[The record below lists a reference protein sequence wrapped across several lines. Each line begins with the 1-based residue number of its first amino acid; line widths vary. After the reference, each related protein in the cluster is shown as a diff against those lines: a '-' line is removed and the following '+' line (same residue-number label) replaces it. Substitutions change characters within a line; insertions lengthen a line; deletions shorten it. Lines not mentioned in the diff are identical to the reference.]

1 MPMVKNVVSMVIRF
15 PHCCYLSQNLVP
27 KPPQGPRPSREANIA
42 KAEKKATE
50 VIKARRSRGA
60 KSGVKELSRQVV
72 GMLALP
78 QTLTTSYSEYSSP
91 LPKYLDLL
99 IEF

>member
-1 MPMVKNVVSMVIRF
+1 M
-15 PHCCYLSQNLVP
+15 SQNLVP

-50 VIKARRSRGA
+50 VIKARRSREV
-60 KSGVKELSRQVV
+60 KSGVKKLSRQVV

-78 QTLTTSYSEYSSP
+78 QTLTQTISYREYSSP